1 MKHKMKKYAIGGPT
15 KYMDDDSDEGMSMS
29 KRRMSSDSDLSQE
42 DIDKMSYSQAFKH
55 FRNKGVGTKFTWRGS
70 KQAAYKEGEGPSS
83 KSAKSSAPKVE
94 VEKTETKEYRFP
106 KGKEPKYEPT
116 SSSARGYRGSKP
128 GSARVGSGR
137 YDDPTSSYGERVL
150 SPFKRLVGG
159 NLFGQREVERVAR
172 GAGVGTE
179 EARRRLREAG
189 MKRGG
194 MVKSSASRRAD
205 GIAKKGKTRGKF
217 V

>member
-1 MKHKMKKYAIGGPT
+1 MKYKMKKYAIGGPT
-15 KYMDDDSDEGMSMS
+15 KYAEDDSDEGMSMS
-29 KRRMSSDSDLSQE
+29 KRRMSSDDE
-42 DIDKMSYSQAFKH
+42 GMSFKDAFKAA
-55 FRNKGVGTKFTWRGS
+55 RKAGDSTFTWQG
-70 KQAAYKEGEGPSS
+70 KKYTTEMAGEK
-83 KSAKSSAPKVE
+83 KSAAPTRVT
-94 VEKTETKEYRFP
+94 KTETTTEVEAPTRRAKPKSALSESYRP
-106 KGKEPKYEPT
+106 K
-116 SSSARGYRGSKP
+116 
-128 GSARVGSGR
+128 VGSGR
-137 YDDPTSSYGERVL
+137 YDDPTSSYAERVL

-172 GAGVGTE
+172 GAGIDTE

-205 GIAKKGKTRGKF
+205 GIAKKGKTRGRF

>member
-15 KYMDDDSDEGMSMS
+15 KYAEDDSDEGMSMS
-29 KRRMSSDSDLSQE
+29 KRRMSSDDE
-42 DIDKMSYSQAFKH
+42 GMSFKDAFRAARKA
-55 FRNKGVGTKFTWRGS
+55 GDSTFTWQG
-70 KQAAYKEGEGPSS
+70 KKYTTEMAGEKKPT
-83 KSAKSSAPKVE
+83 KPSAPKVE
-94 VEKTETKEYRFP
+94 VEKTETKVEMP
-106 KGKEPKYEPT
+106 A
-116 SSSARGYRGSKP
+116 SSGARGYRGSKP

>member
-15 KYMDDDSDEGMSMS
+15 KYAMDDSDEGMSMS
-29 KRRMSSDSDLSQE
+29 TRRMSSDDE
-42 DIDKMSYSQAFKH
+42 GTFKEAFAAAKDGSV
-55 FRNKGVGTKFTWRGS
+55 FEWKGK
-70 KQAAYKEGEGPSS
+70 KYKKEYADGK
-83 KSAKSSAPKVE
+83 KSATPTRVT
-94 VEKTETKEYRFP
+94 KTETTTEVEAP
-106 KGKEPKYEPT
+106 ESKG
-116 SSSARGYRGSKP
+116 ARGYRGSKP

-205 GIAKKGKTRGKF
+205 GIAKKGKTRGKII
-217 V
+217 

>member
-137 YDDPTSSYGERVL
+137 YDDPTSTYGERVTA
-150 SPFKRLVGG
+150 PFRKLGDI
-159 NLFGQREVERVAR
+159 FGLRREEDVMRR
-172 GAGVGTE
+172 MGVGRE
-179 EARRRLREAG
+179 EARSRLGRVEG

-205 GIAKKGKTRGKF
+205 GIAKKGKTRGKII
-217 V
+217 

>member
-29 KRRMSSDSDLSQE
+29 KRRMSSDSE
-42 DIDKMSYSQAFKH
+42 GMSFSEAFRAARKA
-55 FRNKGVGTKFTWRGS
+55 GDSTFTWRG
-70 KQAAYKEGEGPSS
+70 KKYTTQMAGEKKPAKPST
-83 KSAKSSAPKVE
+83 PKVE
-94 VEKTETKEYRFP
+94 VEKTETKVEMP
-106 KGKEPKYEPT
+106 A
-116 SSSARGYRGSKP
+116 SSGARGYRGSKP

>member
-29 KRRMSSDSDLSQE
+29 KRRMSSDSE
-42 DIDKMSYSQAFKH
+42 GMSFSEAFRAARKA
-55 FRNKGVGTKFTWRGS
+55 GDSTFTWRG
-70 KQAAYKEGEGPSS
+70 KKYTTEMAGEKKPAKPST
-83 KSAKSSAPKVE
+83 PKVE
-94 VEKTETKEYRFP
+94 VEKTETKVEMP
-106 KGKEPKYEPT
+106 A
-116 SSSARGYRGSKP
+116 SSGARGYRGSKP

-137 YDDPTSSYGERVL
+137 YDDPTSTYGERVTA
-150 SPFKRLVGG
+150 PFRKLGDI
-159 NLFGQREVERVAR
+159 FGLRREEDVMRR
-172 GAGVGTE
+172 MGVGRE
-179 EARRRLREAG
+179 EARSRLGRVEG

-205 GIAKKGKTRGKF
+205 GIAKKGKTRGKI

>member
-29 KRRMSSDSDLSQE
+29 KRRMSSDSE
-42 DIDKMSYSQAFKH
+42 GMSFKDAFKAAKDGSV
-55 FRNKGVGTKFTWRGS
+55 FEWRG
-70 KQAAYKEGEGPSS
+70 KKYKKEYAD
-83 KSAKSSAPKVE
+83 KKKSSAPEIE

-137 YDDPTSSYGERVL
+137 YDDPTSTYGERVTA
-150 SPFKRLVGG
+150 PFRKLGDI
-159 NLFGQREVERVAR
+159 FGLRREEDVMRR
-172 GAGVGTE
+172 MGVGRE
-179 EARRRLREAG
+179 EARSRLGRVEG

-205 GIAKKGKTRGKF
+205 GIAKKGKTRGKI

>member
-15 KYMDDDSDEGMSMS
+15 KYAMDDSDEGMSMS
-29 KRRMSSDSDLSQE
+29 TRRMSSDDE
-42 DIDKMSYSQAFKH
+42 GMSFKDAFKAA
-55 FRNKGVGTKFTWRGS
+55 RKAGDSTFTWQG
-70 KQAAYKEGEGPSS
+70 KKYTTEMAGEK
-83 KSAKSSAPKVE
+83 KSAAPTRVT
-94 VEKTETKEYRFP
+94 KTETTTEVEAP
-106 KGKEPKYEPT
+106 E
-116 SSSARGYRGSKP
+116 SSSRRAYRGSKP

-179 EARRRLREAG
+179 EARRRIREAG
-189 MKRGG
+189 MSGG
-194 MVKSSASRRAD
+194 GSVKKYAKGGSVKSSASRRAD
-205 GIAKKGKTRGKF
+205 GIAQRGKTRGRII
-217 V
+217 

>member
-29 KRRMSSDSDLSQE
+29 KRRMSSDSE
-42 DIDKMSYSQAFKH
+42 GMSFKDAFKAAKDGSV
-55 FRNKGVGTKFTWRGS
+55 FEWRG
-70 KQAAYKEGEGPSS
+70 KKYKKEYADGKKSS
-83 KSAKSSAPKVE
+83 AAKSSAPKVE
-94 VEKTETKEYRFP
+94 VEKTETKVEMP
-106 KGKEPKYEPT
+106 A
-116 SSSARGYRGSKP
+116 SSGARGYRGSKP

-205 GIAKKGKTRGKF
+205 GIAQRGKTRGKF